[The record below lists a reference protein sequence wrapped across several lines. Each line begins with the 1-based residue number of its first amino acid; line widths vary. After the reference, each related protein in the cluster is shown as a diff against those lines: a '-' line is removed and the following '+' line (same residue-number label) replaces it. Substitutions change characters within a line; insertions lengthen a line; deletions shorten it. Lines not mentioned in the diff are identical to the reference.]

1 MFRTEFRRAPYRVK
15 IRFGTLPGQTVH
27 DINIDVVETCL
38 PCKLKCTEKICGGV
52 NASDCL
58 KNGVIGTLKSE
69 RNTVDS
75 AGTILN
81 EFFE

>member
-15 IRFGTLPGQTVH
+15 IRFGTLSGKAVH
-27 DINIDVVETCL
+27 DINIDVVETNL
-38 PCKLKCTEKICGGV
+38 PCKLKRTEKICGGV

-75 AGTILN
+75 AGAILN
-81 EFFE
+81 ELFE

>member
-15 IRFGTLPGQTVH
+15 IRFETLSGKAVH

-58 KNGVIGTLKSE
+58 KHSVIGTLKSE

>member
-15 IRFGTLPGQTVH
+15 IRFETLPGQTVH
-27 DINIDVVETCL
+27 DINIDVVETNL

-75 AGTILN
+75 AVAILN